1 MAAPLGASP
10 GPTADAL
17 AHETLDQAID
27 LGHVSPGAQDQEQG
41 SIGSGPEGA
50 ADVEWFSFTLDGP
63 ARVTWEL
70 TRQQP
75 DSSFNGVLSLFN
87 NDPYDFN
94 DPYDPDGHRLLDQV
108 DGKADGGTATLDD
121 LLGQGTYYVAVSG
134 DGNAD
139 FDPLLAGS
147 GLPGSTG
154 AFTLQLGVAD
164 AGLASTTGPQ
174 VLTSDP
180 APGSVLSASPLA
192 IRVEMSGP
200 LDPSTILAGQT
211 VQLLYSPDGDFALD
225 GQQVSLGSVN
235 FSPVV
240 EATPPSGDDAVL
252 HYQGN
257 NELQLFPASPLA
269 EGYYEV
275 VLAGQS
281 VAGSMVLADPD
292 GNDLGADAA
301 NPQGQDVTI
310 PFQVDGIEGRT
321 GADATEDDT
330 QATAQDLGD
339 ITSAGIVQVAGVIGD
354 DPNVYAPNQ
363 VDMYQFTVTGT
374 GNDSLVADVF
384 AGRIGSPLTPG
395 VSLFRLDPDDGSLQF
410 VAGDINSYNPTVSSD
425 GFSTPL
431 YTDSVLYASLTPGEY
446 YLAVA
451 DGSNTPSP
459 LEYQPPG
466 TPGIFDPNQPGS
478 AQNGWSTGPYVLNVL
493 VQPAPAPPQVVSTSP
508 AAGATLTQLPTQV
521 VVAFDQP
528 MNLAQ
533 LALQQY
539 QISSQDNISAVYLE
553 GADGTQYPLRLD
565 SYDAA
570 TDTATFDLLDA
581 LPDGDY
587 QLHLSGAAGLTDLG
601 GNPLVG
607 NDPSGDYV
615 VPFTVDAPPRGDGG
629 NPLEWSDQEPNN
641 YISDPQ
647 DIGVLFP
654 NELAA
659 GVTIS
664 RDPSQDPA
672 QAPQDWA
679 DVYQFQV
686 LLDRVYAV
694 TLVGEQVPPGVTLS
708 LTVTTPSGQIV
719 LNSWPGSPTL
729 DGELTPGTYLLVV
742 NGWDSSQAADVSY
755 QVSLAMI
762 TQDDNAPP
770 LVSGPAPAV
779 AIQLDSVVPPT
790 TPTPTPPP
798 PVTPPVTTPP
808 VTDPPVTTPPVT
820 DPPVTTPVDTS
831 PVVVTP
837 VTDTPVA
844 SPPST
849 DAPPVGTPSGGTD
862 SSPTATAPA
871 TLAIAIPPQ
880 PEATPSFT
888 GASPL
893 SLVALASSSVG
904 GMTGAEESQASP
916 TALVQNASAAQS
928 SLATGLIIVSTSFPL
943 LGPGEG
949 VIAAPVGP
957 EAVEGP
963 MTDVESASDDTAS
976 TRSPEGESRIPAPV
990 DDLLK
995 IRVMSPPLPS
1005 DPEAAVAAAPLPV
1018 AVVAGPTSEPPTVE
1032 IAGRSARPDE
1042 DLGPSD
1048 WGRGRAFILAFTG
1061 LALGA
1066 YTRCRTLVRRDV
1078 RRGEGRTCARPAL
1091 VTRRPHRGVGIGR
1104 VDA

>member
-1 MAAPLGASP
+1 MAAPVGASAAAA
-10 GPTADAL
+10 ADAL

-27 LGHVSPGAQDQEQG
+27 LGHVSPGTQDQEQG

-63 ARVTWEL
+63 AQVTWEL

-94 DPYDPDGHRLLDQV
+94 DLYDPDGHRLLDQV

-121 LLGQGTYYVAVSG
+121 LLGQGTYYLAVSG
-134 DGNAD
+134 DGNFD
-139 FDPLLAGS
+139 FYPLLAGS

-154 AFTLQLGVAD
+154 AFNLQLSVAD
-164 AGLASTTGPQ
+164 AGLPSTTGPQ

-200 LDPSTILAGQT
+200 LDPSTIIAGQT

-225 GQQVSLGSVN
+225 GQQVPLGSVN
-235 FSPVV
+235 FSPAV
-240 EATPPSGDDAVL
+240 EDTPPPGGEAEGTVL

-257 NELQLFPASPLA
+257 NELQLFPASPLV

-275 VLAGQS
+275 VLDGQS
-281 VAGSMVLADPD
+281 VGGSVALADPD
-292 GNDLGADAA
+292 GNDLDADAA

-330 QATAQDLGD
+330 PATAQVLGD

-354 DPNVYAPNQ
+354 DPYVYAPNQ
-363 VDMYQFTVTGT
+363 VDMYQFTVSGT
-374 GNDSLVADVF
+374 GNDSLVAEVF

-425 GFSTPL
+425 GLSTPL

-493 VQPAPAPPQVVSTSP
+493 VQPAPTPPQVVSTSP

-521 VVAFDQP
+521 VVTFDQP

-539 QISSQDNISAVYLE
+539 QVSSEDNISAVYLE

-581 LPDGDY
+581 LPDGNY

-629 NPLEWSDQEPNN
+629 NPLEWTDQEPNN

-664 RDPSQDPA
+664 RDPSQDL
-672 QAPQDWA
+672 QDWA

-719 LNSWPGSPTL
+719 DSSWGSAPVV
-729 DGELTPGTYLLVV
+729 GELLPGTYLLVV
-742 NGWDSSQAADVSY
+742 NGWDSSQAPDVSY

-798 PVTPPVTTPP
+798 VVTPPVTTPP
-808 VTDPPVTTPPVT
+808 VSDPPVTTPPVSDPPVTTPPVT
-820 DPPVTTPVDTS
+820 TPP
-831 PVVVTP
+831 VTP

-849 DAPPVGTPSGGTD
+849 EAPPVGTPSGGTAP
-862 SSPTATAPA
+862 SSTAAAPA
-871 TLAIAIPPQ
+871 VLAIAIPPQ
-880 PEATPSFT
+880 PEAIPSFT

-904 GMTGAEESQASP
+904 ALTGAEESQASP

-928 SLATGLIIVSTSFPL
+928 SLATGLIIVSSSFPL

-949 VIAAPVGP
+949 VVAAPVGP

-963 MTDVESASDDTAS
+963 MTDVESSPADTAS
-976 TRSPEGESRIPAPV
+976 TRSPEGEGLIPAPG
-990 DDLLK
+990 DDLLE
-995 IRVMSPPLPS
+995 IRVLSPPLPS
-1005 DPEAAVAAAPLPV
+1005 DPVAAAAAAPLPV
-1018 AVVAGPTSEPPTVE
+1018 SVVAGPTSEVPPVAV
-1032 IAGRSARPDE
+1032 AGRSARSDE
-1042 DLGPSD
+1042 DPGRSDRGP
-1048 WGRGRAFILAFTG
+1048 GRAFILAFTG

-1066 YTRCRTLVRRDV
+1066 YTRCRTLVRRGV
-1078 RRGEGRTCARPAL
+1078 RRDEGRACARPAL
-1091 VTRRPHRGVGIGR
+1091 ATRRPRQGVGIWRG
-1104 VDA
+1104 DA